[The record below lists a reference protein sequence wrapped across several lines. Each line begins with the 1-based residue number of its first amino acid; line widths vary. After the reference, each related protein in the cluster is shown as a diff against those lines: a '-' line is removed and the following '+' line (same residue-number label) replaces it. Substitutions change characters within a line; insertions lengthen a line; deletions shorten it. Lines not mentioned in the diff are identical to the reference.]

1 MAAPILVQEDKMS
14 WFRNL
19 KVANKI
25 MLVVSAVLVLTAIL
39 GLLSIQKLG
48 MVNGA
53 TVDLETNW
61 LPSIAAL
68 GELNAAVQFVRRAE
82 LRHILSTSK
91 ADKDAAE
98 AELASALEEL
108 RKAQATYEPMIAS
121 PEEKGIYDQ
130 FRQNW
135 EAYMGE
141 DHKILDLS
149 RANKSAEAFSEAEGP
164 SKEKFHSCADLL
176 SKDISLNRKGADD
189 AARLAQS
196 NYESARLTVIAL
208 LVASV
213 LVGFVLAQVAAR
225 AISKPVQ
232 RTVDALK
239 AVEAGDLTAR
249 LEVDSRDEVGQM
261 GSALNKTL
269 DQLSSAMASIGRNS
283 QTLASSSEELTAVS
297 QQMSANA
304 EETSA
309 QSGVVAAA
317 AEQVTK
323 NLQTVATATE
333 EMTSS
338 IKEIAKNAQEA
349 AKVANSAVRTAENT
363 NATVA
368 KLGQSSEEIGQVLKV
383 ITSIAQQT
391 NLLALNATI
400 EAARAGEAG
409 KGFAVVANEVKE
421 LAKET
426 AKATEDISGKVA
438 AIQTDS
444 QGAVQA
450 IAEISQV
457 ITQINDISNTIAS
470 AVEEQTAVTNEIA
483 RNVTEA
489 AHGGEQVAQNITSV
503 AAAAKNTSSGASDTQ
518 TASGE
523 LARIAV
529 ELQTLVGQF
538 RYDGAEAATAH
549 SIGSTATRRRQHV
562 KVA

>member
-1 MAAPILVQEDKMS
+1 MS

-19 KVANKI
+19 KVANK
-25 MLVVSAVLVLTAIL
+25 LVAVVSVVLALTAIL
-39 GLLSIQKLG
+39 GIFSIRKLSA
-48 MVNGA
+48 VNGA

-61 LPSIAAL
+61 LPSVAVL
-68 GELNAAVQFVRRAE
+68 GQMNADEQSIRRLE
-82 LRHILSTSK
+82 LRHILSSSK
-91 ADKDAAE
+91 ADKDSTE
-98 AELASALEEL
+98 ADLTSALGDL
-108 RKAQATYEPMIAS
+108 KKAEATYEPMIAS
-121 PEEKGIYDQ
+121 PDEKGLYDR

-135 EAYMGE
+135 DAYMGE
-141 DHKILDLS
+141 NHKILDLS
-149 RANKSAEAFSEAEGP
+149 RANKNAEAASLAEGI
-164 SKEKFHSCADLL
+164 SREKFASCADLMA
-176 SKDISLNRKGADD
+176 KNIALNRKGGDD

-208 LVASV
+208 LVTSV
-213 LVGFVLAQVAAR
+213 LVGFVLAQIAAR

-232 RTVDALK
+232 RTVEALK
-239 AVEAGDLTAR
+239 AVESGNLTER
-249 LEVDSRDEVGQM
+249 LEVDSTDEVGQM
-261 GSALNKTL
+261 AAALNKTL
-269 DQLSSAMASIGRNS
+269 DQLSSAMASIAGNS

-297 QQMSANA
+297 RQMNSNA

-333 EMTSS
+333 ELTAS
-338 IKEIAKNAQEA
+338 IKEIAKNAHEA
-349 AKVANSAVRTAENT
+349 AKVATAAVRTAEAT
-363 NATVA
+363 NHTVA

-426 AKATEDISGKVA
+426 AKATEDITGKIT

-444 QGAVQA
+444 RGAVQA
-450 IAEISQV
+450 IVEISQV
-457 ITQINDISNTIAS
+457 IAQINDISNTIAS
-470 AVEEQTAVTNEIA
+470 AVEEQTAATNEIA
-483 RNVTEA
+483 RNVSEA
-489 AHGGEQVAQNITSV
+489 AQGGQEVAQNITSV
-503 AAAAKNTSSGASDTQ
+503 ATAAKNTSSGASDTQ
-518 TASGE
+518 TASAD
-523 LARIAV
+523 LARMAAD
-529 ELQTLVGQF
+529 LQTVVSQF
-538 RYDGAEAATAH
+538 KYDGAGTKKAP
-549 SIGSTATRRRQHV
+549 SIGSAATTLRQRV